1 MKKYLKNEKGL
12 TIVEVLAV
20 IIIGSIIM
28 LLIFNVHLFSQKQ
41 YKSQS
46 EKSRHLYDV
55 TYAAKVITKEIR
67 KAEKVTVK
75 DNMLTL
81 TLNESNETIFE
92 WQNDTIMKDGNS
104 FILEISKFEVE
115 RDEDDDRKF
124 TLAIESIEQ
133 NGKNESIKTEIYVR
147 EGVIIE

>member
-1 MKKYLKNEKGL
+1 MKRYLKSEKGITL
-12 TIVEVLAV
+12 VEVLAV

-92 WQNDTIMKDGNS
+92 WGNNAIVKNGNP

-115 RDEDDDRKF
+115 RDVQK
-124 TLAIESIEQ
+124 LVIAIESIKQ
-133 NGKNESIKTEIYVR
+133 NGENESIETAIYVR